1 MFMHQF
7 RLSESRYDFRRV
19 DYLAHELFPGMRG
32 VHHQNIRPAFA
43 SDRNHKNFVDC
54 TCLDTFMPGCS
65 VATFVSALATSLARR
80 NR

>member
-1 MFMHQF
+1 MHQV
-7 RLSESRYDFRRV
+7 RPSESRYDFRRG

-43 SDRNHKNFVDC
+43 SDRNHKNFIDC
-54 TCLDTFMPGCS
+54 TCLDTYMPRCS
-65 VATFVSALATSLARR
+65 EASSVSALATSLARG